1 MHYLVNELSFIGQAI
16 NTYEATDLMVNMYE
30 IIKIIELGKIH
41 HINVHSTF
49 WSCQLSDNLN
59 IDLWAKYLQSQ
70 ANQDNKLREISIFFL
85 ILYKKEP
92 YIDHLLT
99 DLSNCECEYKGSDV
113 SLSSIAGAAY
123 RSGALVSLQKS
134 PEFESKTI
142 QAVFS
147 HNGISKKTVNIP
159 NIINS
164 IDLEKLRRNYVPS
177 PKHSTRG
184 GPGTFM
190 DLPDDVAQ
198 IVLEQGISDRTQV
211 YNYYNGTFYK
221 FQCTE
226 KNEFHGYP
234 IPNTE
239 REIPFKVSKQL
250 LERINE
256 NLDVNLN
263 VDN

>member
-16 NTYEATDLMVNMYE
+16 DTYEATNLMVNMYE
-30 IIKIIELGKIH
+30 IIKIIELDTSH

-49 WSCQLSDNLN
+49 WDCQLSDNLN

-70 ANQDNKLREISIFFL
+70 ANQDKKLREISIFFL

-92 YIDHLLT
+92 YIDHLLG

-113 SLSSIAGAAY
+113 SLNSIAGAAY
-123 RSGALVSLQKS
+123 KRGALVSLQKS
-134 PEFESKTI
+134 PEFEFETI

-164 IDLEKLRRNYVPS
+164 IDLKKLRRNYVPS
-177 PKHSTRG
+177 PKHARG
-184 GPGTFM
+184 GWDTFM

-211 YNYYNGTFYK
+211 YNYYNGKFYK

-234 IPNTE
+234 ILNTA
-239 REIPFKVSKQL
+239 REIPCKVSKQL

-256 NLDVNLN
+256 NLGVNLN
-263 VDN
+263 IDN